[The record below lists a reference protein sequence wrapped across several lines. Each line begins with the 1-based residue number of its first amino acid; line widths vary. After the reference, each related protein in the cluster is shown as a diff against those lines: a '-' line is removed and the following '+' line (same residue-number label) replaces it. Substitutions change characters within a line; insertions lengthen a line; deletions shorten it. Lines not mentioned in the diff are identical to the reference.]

1 MSDASFFRL
10 IVLIGE
16 ATVRSVLLTAI
27 PSVFVP
33 GSMPIS
39 LFFGKIFNKNSSSLK
54 IGIIDANRFPY

>member
-27 PSVFVP
+27 PNVFVP

-39 LFFGKIFNKNSSSLK
+39 LFFWQNI
-54 IGIIDANRFPY
+54 